1 LKRFYKDVAVVQGDG
16 GHRIELDGRP
26 VRTPLKRLVAVTSAP
41 LADAI
46 AEEWRSQGEDI
57 DLAGMEMMQL
67 AATAIDRI
75 ADERA
80 SITNQ
85 IAGYGRTDLLCYRAD
100 YPEDLAEA
108 QAAAWQPLLDWL
120 EADIGARLVPTV
132 GIAAIEQPGEA
143 LDAIAR
149 TVEEHD
155 DFSLAVLSVLTSLGG
170 SVVVGLA
177 VTRGHIDGIAA
188 FEASQVDETYQIG
201 KWGLDSE
208 AEIRRENIRRE
219 MLAAER
225 FLRLYRAG

>member
-1 LKRFYKDVAVVQGDG
+1 
-16 GHRIELDGRP
+16 
-26 VRTPLKRLVAVTSAP
+26 LKRLVAVTSAP

>member
-1 LKRFYKDVAVVQGDG
+1 MKRFYKDVAVVQGDG